1 MGNCQAAEAATVVIQ
16 HPGGRVE
23 RAYWSLTA
31 SQVMA
36 ANPGHYVAVIIA
48 APPPS
53 ALNSAA
59 ASSSACHDSGG
70 GRGARVKHLRLLRAN
85 DTLHIGHV
93 YCLVSFQDVPR
104 EFASK
109 RHVRLSRLLAKPTE
123 MTSSSSTRGNGSG
136 AASAGGRRHQSR
148 RVFEPVGS
156 PATVEEEAKAATE
169 LEEVV
174 SGMMAAET
182 NAATRTTRARAGG
195 AAPARHGRWR
205 PALRSIAEVG
215 S

>member
-36 ANPGHYVAVIIA
+36 ANPGHYVAVIIV

-53 ALNSAA
+53 ALNSAD

-93 YCLVSFQDVPR
+93 YRLVSFQDVPR

-109 RHVRLSRLLAKPTE
+109 RQVRLSRLLAKPTE

-136 AASAGGRRHQSR
+136 AAPAGGRRRQSR

-156 PATVEEEAKAATE
+156 PATVEEEAKVATE

-174 SGMMAAET
+174 RGMIAAET
-182 NAATRTTRARAGG
+182 AAATRTTRARAVG